1 METNKE
7 RIIKVLAVD
16 DSETLRKD
24 LENRLLIR
32 EVEVTAFS
40 SGEELLSKLA
50 AIKETEELPTAV
62 LMDYILGNN
71 NSEPIIAKLREQHP
85 WLPIIIYSG
94 LDLRGSIKAYGMGAY
109 ALMQKPL
116 DFSELVVILK
126 ELANTDALTTGLAR
140 DLCEITEF
148 DTCLVWQLN
157 KKYNDYRVTG
167 FHGAD
172 REFAFNTLMTKE
184 KYQRIEAFIKE
195 RDKYRHR
202 YYADVTSELIEE
214 KQDYAAPDIA
224 RDRGWVSLISLPFYR
239 EGRLMGWFDCYS
251 RKRYEIKGDR
261 EKKLTYLHKY
271 AKQAGEALHSTLL
284 TKQSRIIHEIS
295 QNLAVVSDENLVYD
309 TILEKA
315 IEFTGANCGWIYAHN
330 IELKQIERIRFCG
343 EGAEK
348 ADVTRPLDQ
357 GGITGAVV
365 VREHSIYVPDIEI
378 EVGDWYKPGTHVAT
392 SELEEKSVI
401 AIPLRRGERTLGV
414 LTLSSRHEDFFT
426 PDENQLLTSLAAI
439 AAVGME
445 RSKLTRHLKGLS
457 DIARTA
463 KDFKPIAEYVVNAA
477 RDLTH
482 ADVNLLMTR
491 VEEEDGDDFMRIVA
505 HSKKD
510 KDYEKGYVKSTIVP
524 TDPEKGVS
532 AKALFDNRYI
542 IVNDIEKY
550 DNQPPFI
557 TKPFIKKYDW
567 RSFMSVPLVGNNGE
581 RLGVISLYSKMVN
594 RFNDDEGKLVQ
605 HFADQA
611 AQVLQEQRRT
621 QVFQE
626 LARASQELSIGLSG
640 SGALLSKVAKLARN
654 FAKADIA
661 VIYPYDATHKK
672 YYDAVSVVVEG
683 PLKVRDKT
691 LTNKPRD
698 NGLAAFI
705 RKHEALI
712 VEDTEDESSIPMYVG
727 LGNTLKCQPGT
738 EKYDL
743 PVQLIRE
750 SSFIKREGIKA
761 FVGVSLQAKEVR
773 GRGKEDVQH
782 EVAILYFNYHAPR
795 HFSAEELQFID
806 IFCRQV
812 ANIIHRDRLF
822 FSLKRER
829 QVLDAVHQST
839 LHILEEH
846 EEEQLL
852 EKIVEEAVKLLNAA
866 GGKIYL
872 PVNGSRRDL
881 KLAAAKGLPPE
892 RVKIGKIMPNTEGM
906 AGEVLLTCKYLIVDD
921 YAKYPRHIRE
931 FADLFTA
938 VLEVPMKIGEEVIG
952 VLGVFDNKDKR
963 RFKEKDAEMLSRL
976 SAQAALAIS
985 NLKLNEEL
993 SALYQTGLQI
1003 ATQAPLKKTT
1013 ENILTGL
1020 KKVIDYD
1027 KATIQS
1033 IQDIETPRKI
1043 LAFDGEGSVSSSDH
1057 LLRPVRKDDLVWP
1070 IYQKKSPS
1078 ILSDTHEDPNW
1089 EKGNYETI
1097 DVRSWACLPLVYG
1110 DDVLG
1115 LLILDH
1121 KQPGYYTQQDLP
1133 QLERFA
1139 NQAAIALHNASIEQ
1153 KLINILGDFSNYVI
1167 HAINERK
1174 SKEHIF
1180 NKMLISIT
1188 EAIEHAEF
1196 VYYPTDLMYMY
1207 LEQSK
1212 NIKIKSLTIE
1222 EGIANWV
1229 AQEKEVKLIPIE
1241 APSALIKKESGK
1253 QKRLYGPLLRAGEII
1268 GVLEVASEGSE
1279 FEDFQKSFLSSLLTI
1294 AGNTIYQIEHR
1305 KRRIELIKIE
1315 FNPYYAGLPVRD
1327 PEHFYGR
1334 AEVLKSI
1341 LNGIQNN
1348 VFIIEAARRTGK
1360 TSVLYQIEYHLKKI
1374 IESSYVYFPVF
1385 IDLEGT
1391 EERDFWKQMIIS
1403 VQYSLEGNM
1412 PMDLSQDY
1420 SYFDFISN
1428 IRIILA
1434 KLEKAYP
1441 NKKVKII
1448 FLADECDII
1457 SNYQIKTLAQYR
1469 KLFQIESRL
1478 GVIMAGRNVHEAIN
1492 EKTSPW
1498 HNQLIRIR
1506 LPHFSHEDSILL
1518 IKDPVKEVYSFH
1530 PDAINLIIDKCQNEP
1545 YQIQGICYHSVQ
1557 AMLSRIKVKENDIS
1571 RIIILEDVKQAILAW
1586 EVDKTKNY

>member
-1 METNKE
+1 METNKD
-7 RIIKVLAVD
+7 RIIKVWAVED
-16 DSETLRKD
+16 TLTSSND
-24 LENRLLIR
+24 LVLRLDIR
-32 EVEVTAFS
+32 DVKVKAYTT
-40 SGEELLSKLA
+40 GEELIMNLA
-50 AIKETEELPTAV
+50 AIKETDDLPTAV
-62 LMDYILGNN
+62 LVDYILGNQT
-71 NSEPIIAKLREQHP
+71 SEPLIAQLKESYP

-94 LDLRGSIKAYGMGAY
+94 LDLRGSIKAYNMGAY

-126 ELANTDALTTGLAR
+126 ELANTDDLTTGLAR

-148 DTCLVWQLN
+148 DTCLVWQRN
-157 KKYNDYRVTG
+157 KQNNDYKVTG
-167 FHGAD
+167 FFGAD
-172 REFAFNTLMTKE
+172 RDFVFNTRMSIDEYPRVSAFKPGQYRF
-184 KYQRIEAFIKE
+184 YQ
-195 RDKYRHR
+195 
-202 YYADVTSELIEE
+202 DVTSDSFDE
-214 KQDYAAPDIA
+214 KQDYIAPKLA
-224 RDRGWVSLISLPFYR
+224 EERGWKTLIALPFFR
-239 EGRLMGWFDCYS
+239 ENHLMGWFDCYS
-251 RKRYEIKGDR
+251 KKRFQIKGNK
-261 EKKLTYLHKY
+261 EKKLEIIQKY

-295 QNLAVVSDENLVYD
+295 QNLAVVSDEILVYD

-315 IEFTGANCGWIYAHN
+315 LEFTGADCGWIYAHN

-348 ADVTRPLDQ
+348 ADVTRPLDR
-357 GGITGAVV
+357 GGVTGAVV
-365 VREHSIYVPDIEI
+365 VREHSIYVRDIEKG
-378 EVGDWYKPGTHVAT
+378 VGDWYKPETHVAT
-392 SELEEKSVI
+392 PELEEKSVI

-426 PDENQLLTSLAAI
+426 PDETQLLTSLAAI

-510 KDYEKGYVKSTIVP
+510 KYYEKEYVKITKVP
-524 TDPEKGVS
+524 TDPKKGVS
-532 AKALFDNRYI
+532 AKALFDNLYI

-557 TKPFIKKYDW
+557 TKPSIKKYDW

-611 AQVLQEQRRT
+611 AQVFQEQRRT

-626 LARASQELSIGLSG
+626 LAKASQELSIGLPG

-654 FAKADIA
+654 FAKSDIA
-661 VIYPYDATHKK
+661 VIYPYDATNKK
-672 YYDAVSVVVEG
+672 YYDADSVVVEG
-683 PLKVRDKT
+683 PLKVKDKA

-705 RKHEALI
+705 RKNEALI
-712 VEDTEDESSIPMYVG
+712 IEDAENESSIPMYIG

-761 FVGVSLQAKEVR
+761 FVGVSLQAKEVK

-881 KLAAAKGLPPE
+881 KLAAAKGLPTE
-892 RVKIGKIMPNTEGM
+892 RVKIGKVMPNTEGM
-906 AGEVLLTCKYLIVDD
+906 AGEVLLTRTHLIVDD

-1043 LAFDGEGSVSSSDH
+1043 LAFDGDGSVSSSDH

-1133 QLERFA
+1133 KLERFA
-1139 NQAAIALHNASIEQ
+1139 NQAAIALHNASLEQ
-1153 KLINILGDFSNYVI
+1153 KLIGILGNFSNYSI
-1167 HAINERK
+1167 RIGNEVNN
-1174 SKEHIF
+1174 KEQLF
-1180 NKMLISIT
+1180 DKMLESIGK
-1188 EAIEHAEF
+1188 AIEQAQF
-1196 VYYPTDLMYMY
+1196 VYYPVDDKY
-1207 LEQSK
+1207 LALPQLD
-1212 NIKIKSLTIE
+1212 NLQIRPLIIE
-1222 EGIANWV
+1222 EGIAGWV
-1229 AQEKEVKLIPIE
+1229 AQEKEVKLIPAE
-1241 APSALIKKESGK
+1241 APTALIKNETEQQPK
-1253 QKRLYGPLLRAGEII
+1253 LYAPLLKAGETI
-1268 GVLEVASEGSE
+1268 GVLEIAANSTAFDE
-1279 FEDFQKSFLSSLLTI
+1279 FHKGFLASLLTL
-1294 AGNTIYQIEHR
+1294 AANAMYQIEHR
-1305 KRRIELIKIE
+1305 ERKVEAIKAE
-1315 FNPYYAGLPVRD
+1315 FNPYIVGPPIRD
-1327 PEHFYGR
+1327 PQKFYGR
-1334 AEVLKSI
+1334 KEILQKI
-1341 LNGIQNN
+1341 LNGIHNN
-1348 VFIIEAARRTGK
+1348 SYIIADERRIGK
-1360 TSVLYQIEYHLKKI
+1360 SSVLHQIKHHLGARQNEI
-1374 IESSYVYFPVF
+1374 TLFFPIY

-1391 EERDFWKQMIIS
+1391 EENTFWARLMVNINYEAGVASPANLNKNYSFHEFVRD
-1403 VQYSLEGNM
+1403 L
-1412 PMDLSQDY
+1412 DLTL
-1420 SYFDFISN
+1420 N
-1428 IRIILA
+1428 
-1434 KLEKAYP
+1434 KLEKKHTPSEIVIVLLLDEFDIFYNYSTNIIAY
-1441 NKKVKII
+1441 
-1448 FLADECDII
+1448 F
-1457 SNYQIKTLAQYR
+1457 R
-1469 KLFQIESRL
+1469 KLFQEEGRMRTVL
-1478 GVIMAGRNVHEAIN
+1478 AGKNIKN
-1492 EKTSPW
+1492 MIDDNNSPW
-1498 HNQLIRIR
+1498 YNHLLHVKLSKLETHDAISLI
-1506 LPHFSHEDSILL
+1506 L
-1518 IKDPVKEVYSFH
+1518 DPTHGIYSYT
-1530 PDAINLIIDKCQNEP
+1530 PDAIELIISESQYKP
-1545 YQIQGICYHSVQ
+1545 YPIQGICFYAIQ
-1557 AMLSRIKVKENDIS
+1557 QMLKRTKRGNSNTPQYIVLKEDIVLA
-1571 RIIILEDVKQAILAW
+1571 LEDWRIHQK
-1586 EVDKTKNY
+1586 